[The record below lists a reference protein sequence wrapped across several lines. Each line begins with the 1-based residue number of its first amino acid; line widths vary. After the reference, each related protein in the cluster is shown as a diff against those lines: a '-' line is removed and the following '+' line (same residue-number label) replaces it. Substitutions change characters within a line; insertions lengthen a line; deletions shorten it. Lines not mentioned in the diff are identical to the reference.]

1 MDFYF
6 PIANHLIN
14 IPILL
19 IASGGVG
26 FVSGLFGLGGGFLMT
41 PILMFLGV
49 PSSVAVATGSAQLVA
64 SSSSGVLAARR
75 NGTIN
80 HRLAVILIIGAMI
93 GTGAG
98 VWFFNLMGRLGHL
111 EPIITGTYILLLGSI
126 GLSMLRESVIA
137 LRQKNRT
144 PDQALQH
151 GPLQHWFASL
161 PFRYEFTELNVV
173 ISLVPLLGTATL
185 IGFIGAVLGVGGGFM
200 MVPALIY
207 IFRVPARIVVGT
219 SQFQILFTMIAAT
232 LMHATLNH
240 AVDLLMAVP
249 LIMGAVIGAQFGV
262 LAGKKI
268 QGPAFRLALAVL
280 ILAVALRFA
289 GMVIGDLIG
298 MNPAAPVEI
307 APEGAPVAPWVHWV
321 AEQAATQ
328 GFLYGLA
335 TVLLALAAGW
345 LATMRLKR
353 H

>member
-6 PIANHLIN
+6 PIAEHVISL
-14 IPILL
+14 PLLL
-19 IASGGVG
+19 IASGCVG

-64 SSSSGVLAARR
+64 SSSSGALSARQQ
-75 NGTIN
+75 GTIN
-80 HRLAVILIIGAMI
+80 FRLAVVLLIGAMI
-93 GTGAG
+93 GTAAG
-98 VWFFNLMGRLGHL
+98 IWFFNLMGRSGLL
-111 EPIITGTYILLLGSI
+111 EPVITGTYIVLLGGI
-126 GLSMLRESVIA
+126 GLSMLRESIVA
-137 LRQKNRT
+137 LRKKSSGTN
-144 PDQALQH
+144 LQH

-232 LMHATLNH
+232 LMHAALNH
-240 AVDLLMAVP
+240 SVDLLMAVP
-249 LIMGAVIGAQFGV
+249 LIIGAVIGAQFGV

-298 MNPAAPVEI
+298 MNPVAPVEI
-307 APEGAPVAPWVHWV
+307 APAGTPVLPWVHWV
-321 AEQAATQ
+321 AEQAASQ

-345 LATMRLKR
+345 LGTIRLKR

>member
-6 PIANHLIN
+6 PIAHHLIS
-14 IPILL
+14 IPVLL

-64 SSSSGVLAARR
+64 SSSSGVLSARR

-80 HRLAVILIIGAMI
+80 LRLAVILILGAMV

-98 VWFFNLMGRLGHL
+98 IWFFNLMSRLGHL
-111 EPIITGTYILLLGSI
+111 EPIITTTYIALLGSI

-137 LRQKNRT
+137 LRQQNGA
-144 PDQALQH
+144 PEQALQL

-161 PFRYEFTELNVV
+161 PFRYAFTDLNLV
-173 ISLVPLLGTATL
+173 ISLVPLLATATL

-219 SQFQILFTMIAAT
+219 SQFQIVFTMIAAT

-249 LIMGAVIGAQFGV
+249 LIIGAVIGAQFGV
-262 LAGKKI
+262 MAGRKI
-268 QGPAFRLALAVL
+268 HGPAFRLALAL
-280 ILAVALRFA
+280 IILAVALRFA
-289 GMVIGDLIG
+289 GMVIGGLIG
-298 MNPAAPVEI
+298 VDTAPPIEI
-307 APEGAPVAPWVHWV
+307 IPEGAHALPWVHWV
-321 AEQAATQ
+321 AEQAASQ
-328 GFLYGLA
+328 GFLYGLV

-345 LATMRLKR
+345 LGTIRLKR